1 MKEKLNNALNELDER
16 LIQEAAEADRLESSA
31 PKIMRRILI
40 PAGAVAAAGLC
51 VFGLSNLPRGGV
63 DLVDSSPASS
73 IPAAV
78 LPEQSDILPEVMEL
92 HAPSREYAED
102 TIFGSEFPYILYADD
117 YRVMFTDTGR
127 NIYVYHRNLGRITYS
142 ANAFDVLEKYAGDKL
157 GEFGGDSWNGISF
170 GVVMLED
177 TPQLT
182 VSFYHNSTDTYFRY
196 MVDQEFGLL
205 QRYDEI
211 DERYTE
217 YKPERSANFGGS
229 IQDVVIINDSEY
241 VGIGIDAAGFNLRN
255 VEITYYAFKDGLIEA
270 TDTVKPFDERYFS
283 SLEMADE
290 NLGVYKLSTCADLR
304 FDVSDCTFT
313 LGSPYYTEDKTAG
326 RCFIDDSELVLLCNS
341 GEEYRFT
348 IKGDS
353 ITSVTGEQEAE
364 LCRLI
369 WEDGVPPED
378 VMKLEFSY
386 SYGEDIMALADSSL
400 NEALSSEYDREK
412 EFAEQQALMEEINQ
426 TQLEKMETMITGKIK
441 YYQEE
446 NGITVDSDKIFD
458 LINSMTYPLDS
469 DYKTITTYNG
479 YNELQGGT
487 HYGIDIG
494 DVGIKGTWVTAPL
507 PGTVVEANSDGWN
520 NGFGN
525 YIIIDHGSGLSTVYA
540 HLDEVHYIAGQSVA
554 QGSVLGTVGS
564 TGWSTGPH
572 LHFEI
577 RVDGEV
583 SSELMDL
590 FTARFAPSVKVS
602 FNESDGTGGGFAD
615 LGTDDLSRYTSG
627 TFTVEGNQI
636 NCVFADGSTYSF
648 TTSDE
653 YLLKADAIRGTADNG
668 SEQAE
673 VILTRAEQEVE
684 VNTKSIYDPGNAA
697 QLIESLTCPVAEE
710 YNVVTET
717 PGSYYGHKGIDF
729 QTADIF
735 GQDILAAQSGEV
747 ILAEWYYGYGYCIMI
762 DHGSGVMTVYGHCDE
777 LNVTAG
783 QTVRQGEVIGKVGQT
798 GQTDGGH
805 LHFEIRCDNEP
816 DADAMNEFIERI
828 GSVRSNTKGIT
839 E

>member
-92 HAPSREYAED
+92 HAPSREYAEE
-102 TIFGSEFPYILYADD
+102 TIFGSEFPYIIYADSEQ
-117 YRVMFTDTGR
+117 VAFTDIGQS
-127 NIYVYHRNLGRITYS
+127 IYVYDRAQEKIIYS
-142 ANAFDVLEKYAGDKL
+142 ANVYDVLKEYAGDRYK
-157 GEFGGDSWNGISF
+157 EFGEESWNGVSF
-170 GVVMLED
+170 GTLVKGEETLYSVTYTRDETNYRYIIDMKDGVMRRYEELE
-177 TPQLT
+177 QGCAE
-182 VSFYHNSTDTYFRY
+182 FR
-196 MVDQEFGLL
+196 Q
-205 QRYDEI
+205 
-211 DERYTE
+211 
-217 YKPERSANFGGS
+217 ERSANFGGS
-229 IQDVVIINDSEY
+229 YTDVVIVNDNEY
-241 VGIGIDAAGFNLRN
+241 VGIDVDMNGFNLRN
-255 VEITYYAFKDGLIEA
+255 VEIHNYDITANSINENAVY
-270 TDTVKPFDERYFS
+270 PFTEDYFG
-283 SLEMADE
+283 SLEMENE

-304 FDVSDCTFT
+304 FDVSDCSFT
-313 LGSPYYTEDKTAG
+313 LISPYYPEDKTAG
-326 RCFIDDSELVLLCNS
+326 KCFISGNDLVLLCDS
-341 GEEYRFT
+341 GQKFRFT
-348 IKGDS
+348 ISGDS
-353 ITSVTGEQEAE
+353 MTAVTGEQEAE

-426 TQLEKMETMITGKIK
+426 TQLEKMETMITGEIK

-469 DYKTITTYNG
+469 DLKKITTYNG
-479 YNELQGGT
+479 YDEWRGGT
-487 HYGIDIG
+487 HYGIDIA
-494 DVGIKGTWVTAPL
+494 DEGIKGELVLSPL

-540 HLDEVHYIAGQSVA
+540 HLDEVHYIAGQSIA
-554 QGSVLGTVGS
+554 QGSVIGTVGS

-583 SSELMDL
+583 SSEFMDL

-615 LGTDDLSRYTSG
+615 FGTDDLSRYTSG

-636 NCVFADGSTYSF
+636 NCVFADGSTYNF
-648 TTSDE
+648 TTNDE
-653 YLLKADAIRGTADNG
+653 NLLQADIIHGTADNG

-684 VNTKSIYDPGNAA
+684 VNTKSIYDPENAE

-710 YNVVTET
+710 YNAVTET

-729 QTADIF
+729 QTADIS

-747 ILAEWYYGYGYCIMI
+747 ILAEWYYGYGNCIMI
-762 DHGSGVMTVYGHCDE
+762 DHGSGVMTVYAHCDE

-798 GQTDGGH
+798 GQTDGGR

>member
-63 DLVDSSPASS
+63 DLIDTAPASS
-73 IPAAV
+73 LPAAV
-78 LPEQSDILPEVMEL
+78 IPEKDELLPEVMRIN
-92 HAPSREYAED
+92 APSREYAED
-102 TIFGSEFPYILYADD
+102 LIFASEFPYILYADD

-127 NIYVYHRNLGRITYS
+127 SIYVYNRNLDRITYS

-196 MVDQEFGLL
+196 MIDQEFGLL
-205 QRYDEI
+205 QRYDEL

-217 YKPERSANFGGS
+217 YKPQRSANFGGS
-229 IQDVVIINDSEY
+229 YTDVVIVNDNEY
-241 VGIGIDAAGFNLRN
+241 VGIDVDMNGFNLRN
-255 VEITYYAFKDGLIEA
+255 VEIHNYDITANSINENAVY
-270 TDTVKPFDERYFS
+270 PFTEDYFG
-283 SLEMADE
+283 SLEMENE
-290 NLGVYKLSTCADLR
+290 NLGVYKLSAYADLR

-326 RCFIDDSELVLLCNS
+326 RCFIDDSELVLLCDS
-341 GEEYRFT
+341 GEEFRFT
-348 IKGDS
+348 ISGDS
-353 ITSVTGEQEAE
+353 VIAVTGEQEAE

-369 WEDGVPPED
+369 WQDGVPPVD
-378 VMKLEFSY
+378 VLKLEFSY
-386 SYGEDIMALADSSL
+386 AYGEDIKALADSIM

-469 DYKTITTYNG
+469 DLKKITTYNG
-479 YNELQGGT
+479 YDEWRGGT

-520 NGFGN
+520 KGFGN
-525 YIIIDHGSGLSTVYA
+525 YVIIDHGSGLSTVYA

-554 QGSVLGTVGS
+554 QGSVIGTVGS

-636 NCVFADGSTYSF
+636 NCVFADGSTYNF
-648 TTSDE
+648 TTNDE
-653 YLLKADAIRGTADNG
+653 NLLQADIIHGTADNG

-684 VNTKSIYDPGNAA
+684 VNTKSIYDPENAA
-697 QLIESLTCPVAEE
+697 KLIESLTCPVAEE
-710 YNVVTET
+710 YNAVTET

-798 GQTDGGH
+798 GQTDGGR

-816 DADAMNEFIERI
+816 DADAMNKFMERI
-828 GSVRSNTKGIT
+828 GSVRSNTTGIT

>member
-63 DLVDSSPASS
+63 DLIDTAPASS
-73 IPAAV
+73 LPAAV
-78 LPEQSDILPEVMEL
+78 IPEKDELLPEVMRIN
-92 HAPSREYAED
+92 APSREYAED
-102 TIFGSEFPYILYADD
+102 LIFASEFPYILYADD

-127 NIYVYHRNLGRITYS
+127 SIYVYNRNLDRITYS

-196 MVDQEFGLL
+196 MIDQEFGLL
-205 QRYDEI
+205 QRYDEL

-217 YKPERSANFGGS
+217 YKPQRSANFGGS
-229 IQDVVIINDSEY
+229 YTDVVIVNDNEY
-241 VGIGIDAAGFNLRN
+241 VGIDVDMNGFNLRN
-255 VEITYYAFKDGLIEA
+255 VEIHNYDINANSINENAVY
-270 TDTVKPFDERYFS
+270 PFTEDYFS

-290 NLGVYKLSTCADLR
+290 NLGVYKLSAYADLR
-304 FDVSDCTFT
+304 FDVSDCSFT
-313 LGSPYYTEDKTAG
+313 LISPYYPEAKTAG
-326 RCFIDDSELVLLCNS
+326 KCFINETELVLLCDS
-341 GEEYRFT
+341 GEEFRFT
-348 IKGDS
+348 ISGDS
-353 ITSVTGEQEAE
+353 VIAVTGEQEAE

-369 WEDGVPPED
+369 WQDGVPPVD
-378 VMKLEFSY
+378 VLKLEFSY
-386 SYGEDIMALADSSL
+386 AYGEDIKALADSIM

-412 EFAEQQALMEEINQ
+412 EFDEQQALMEEINQ

-487 HYGIDIG
+487 HYGIDIA
-494 DVGIKGTWVTAPL
+494 DEGIKGELVLSPL

-520 NGFGN
+520 KGFGN
-525 YIIIDHGSGLSTVYA
+525 YVIIDHGSGLSTVYA

-554 QGSVLGTVGS
+554 QGSVIGTVGS

-583 SSELMDL
+583 SSEFMDL

-615 LGTDDLSRYTSG
+615 FGTDDLSRYTSG
-627 TFTVEGNQI
+627 TFTVEGNRI
-636 NCVFADGSTYSF
+636 NCVFADGSTYNF
-648 TTSDE
+648 TTNDE
-653 YLLKADAIRGTADNG
+653 NLLQADIIHGTADNG

-684 VNTKSIYDPGNAA
+684 VNTKSIYDPENAE

-710 YNVVTET
+710 YNAVTET

-729 QTADIF
+729 QTADIS

-747 ILAEWYYGYGYCIMI
+747 ILAEWYYGYGNCIMI
-762 DHGSGVMTVYGHCDE
+762 DHGSGVMTVYAHCDE

-798 GQTDGGH
+798 GQTDGGR

-816 DADAMNEFIERI
+816 DADAMNEFMERI
-828 GSVRSNTKGIT
+828 GSVPSNTKGIT

>member
-92 HAPSREYAED
+92 HAPSREYAEE
-102 TIFGSEFPYILYADD
+102 TIFGSEFPYIIYADSEQ
-117 YRVMFTDTGR
+117 VAFTDIGQS
-127 NIYVYHRNLGRITYS
+127 IYVYDRAQEKIIYS
-142 ANAFDVLEKYAGDKL
+142 ANVYDVLKEYAGDRYK
-157 GEFGGDSWNGISF
+157 EFGAESWNGVSF
-170 GVVMLED
+170 GALVKGEETLYSVTYTRDETNYRYIIDMKDGVMRRYEELDEGCAE
-177 TPQLT
+177 
-182 VSFYHNSTDTYFRY
+182 FRP
-196 MVDQEFGLL
+196 
-205 QRYDEI
+205 
-211 DERYTE
+211 
-217 YKPERSANFGGS
+217 KRSANFGGS
-229 IQDVVIINDSEY
+229 YTDVVIVNDNEY
-241 VGIGIDAAGFNLRN
+241 VGIDVDMNGFNLRN
-255 VEITYYAFKDGLIEA
+255 VEIHNYDITANSINENAVY
-270 TDTVKPFDERYFS
+270 PFTEDYFG
-283 SLEMADE
+283 SLEMENE

-304 FDVSDCTFT
+304 FDVSDCSFT
-313 LGSPYYTEDKTAG
+313 LISPYYPEDKTAG
-326 RCFIDDSELVLLCNS
+326 KCFISGNELVLLCDS
-341 GEEYRFT
+341 GEEFRFT
-348 IKGDS
+348 ISGDS
-353 ITSVTGEQEAE
+353 VIAVTGEQEAE

-369 WEDGVPPED
+369 WQDGVPPVD
-378 VMKLEFSY
+378 VLKLEFSY
-386 SYGEDIMALADSSL
+386 AYGEDIKALADSIM

-469 DYKTITTYNG
+469 DLKKITTYNG
-479 YNELQGGT
+479 YDEWRGGT

-520 NGFGN
+520 KGFGN
-525 YIIIDHGSGLSTVYA
+525 YVIIDHGSGLSTVYA

-554 QGSVLGTVGS
+554 RGSVLGTVGS

-636 NCVFADGSTYSF
+636 NCVFADGSTYNF
-648 TTSDE
+648 TTNDE
-653 YLLKADAIRGTADNG
+653 NLLQADIIHGTADNG

-684 VNTKSIYDPGNAA
+684 VNTKSIYDPENAA
-697 QLIESLTCPVAEE
+697 KLIESLTCPVAEE
-710 YNVVTET
+710 YNAVTET

-747 ILAEWYYGYGYCIMI
+747 ILAEWYYGYGNCIMI
-762 DHGSGVMTVYGHCDE
+762 DHGSGVMTVYAHCDE

-798 GQTDGGH
+798 GQTDGGR

-816 DADAMNEFIERI
+816 DADAMNEFMERI

>member
-31 PKIMRRILI
+31 PKIIRRILI

-63 DLVDSSPASS
+63 DLVDSSPAGS

-102 TIFGSEFPYILYADD
+102 TIFGSEFPYIIYAGSEQ
-117 YRVMFTDTGR
+117 VAFTDIGQS
-127 NIYVYHRNLGRITYS
+127 IYVYDRAQEKIIYS
-142 ANAFDVLEKYAGDKL
+142 ANVYDVLKEYAGDRYK
-157 GEFGGDSWNGISF
+157 EFGAESWNGVSF
-170 GVVMLED
+170 GALVKGEETLYSVTYTRDETNYRYIIDMKDGVMRRYEELE
-177 TPQLT
+177 QGCAE
-182 VSFYHNSTDTYFRY
+182 FR
-196 MVDQEFGLL
+196 Q
-205 QRYDEI
+205 
-211 DERYTE
+211 
-217 YKPERSANFGGS
+217 ERSANFGGS
-229 IQDVVIINDSEY
+229 YTDVVIVNDNEY
-241 VGIGIDAAGFNLRN
+241 VGIDVDMNGFNLRN
-255 VEITYYAFKDGLIEA
+255 VEIHNYDINANSINENAVY
-270 TDTVKPFDERYFS
+270 PFTEDYFS

-369 WEDGVPPED
+369 WQDGVPPVD

-426 TQLEKMETMITGKIK
+426 TQLEKMETMITGEIK

-469 DYKTITTYNG
+469 DLKKITTYNG
-479 YNELQGGT
+479 YDEWRGGT
-487 HYGIDIG
+487 RYGIDIG
-494 DVGIKGTWVTAPL
+494 DEGIKGTWVTSPL
-507 PGTVVEANSDGWN
+507 AGTVIEARSDGWN
-520 NGFGN
+520 KGFGN

-554 QGSVLGTVGS
+554 QGSVIGTVGS

-583 SSELMDL
+583 SSEFMDL

-615 LGTDDLSRYTSG
+615 FGTDDLSRYTSG

-747 ILAEWYYGYGYCIMI
+747 ILAEWYYGYGNCIMI
-762 DHGSGVMTVYGHCDE
+762 DHGSGVMTVYAHCDE

-798 GQTDGGH
+798 GQTDGGR

-816 DADAMNEFIERI
+816 DADAMNEFMERI

>member
-92 HAPSREYAED
+92 HAPSREYAEE
-102 TIFGSEFPYILYADD
+102 TIFGSEFPYIIYADSEQ
-117 YRVMFTDTGR
+117 VAFTDIGQS
-127 NIYVYHRNLGRITYS
+127 IYVYDRAQEKIIYS
-142 ANAFDVLEKYAGDKL
+142 ANVYDVLKEYAGDRYK
-157 GEFGGDSWNGISF
+157 EFGEESWNGVSF
-170 GVVMLED
+170 GTLVKGEETLYSVTYTRDETNYRYIIDMKDGVMRRYEELE
-177 TPQLT
+177 QGCAE
-182 VSFYHNSTDTYFRY
+182 FR
-196 MVDQEFGLL
+196 Q
-205 QRYDEI
+205 
-211 DERYTE
+211 
-217 YKPERSANFGGS
+217 ERSANFGGS
-229 IQDVVIINDSEY
+229 YTDVVIVNDNEY
-241 VGIGIDAAGFNLRN
+241 VGIDVDMNGFNLRN
-255 VEITYYAFKDGLIEA
+255 VEIHNYDITANSINENAVY
-270 TDTVKPFDERYFS
+270 PFTEDYFG

-369 WEDGVPPED
+369 WQDGVPPVD
-378 VMKLEFSY
+378 VLKLEFSY
-386 SYGEDIMALADSSL
+386 AYGEDIKALADSIM

-469 DYKTITTYNG
+469 DLKKITTYNG
-479 YNELQGGT
+479 YDEWRGGT

-507 PGTVVEANSDGWN
+507 SGTVIEARSDGWN
-520 NGFGN
+520 KGFGN
-525 YIIIDHGSGLSTVYA
+525 YVIIDHGSGLSTVYA
-540 HLDEVHYIAGQSVA
+540 HLDEVHYIAGQSIS
-554 QGSVLGTVGS
+554 QGSVIGTVGS

-710 YNVVTET
+710 YNAVTEI

-735 GQDILAAQSGEV
+735 GQNILAAQSGEV
-747 ILAEWYYGYGYCIMI
+747 ILAQWYYGYGYCIML
-762 DHGSGVMTVYGHCDE
+762 DHGSGVMTVYAHCDE

>member
-31 PKIMRRILI
+31 PKIIRRILI

-63 DLVDSSPASS
+63 DLVDSSPAGS

-102 TIFGSEFPYILYADD
+102 TIFGSEFPYIIYAGSEQIA
-117 YRVMFTDTGR
+117 FTDIGQS
-127 NIYVYHRNLGRITYS
+127 IYVYDREQEKIIYS
-142 ANAFDVLEKYAGDKL
+142 ANVYDALKQYAGDRYK
-157 GEFGGDSWNGISF
+157 EFGEESWNGVSF
-170 GVVMLED
+170 GTLVKGEETLYSVTYTRDETNYRYIIDMKDGVM
-177 TPQLT
+177 
-182 VSFYHNSTDTYFRY
+182 R
-196 MVDQEFGLL
+196 
-205 QRYDEI
+205 RYDEL
-211 DERYTE
+211 EQGCAEFRQ
-217 YKPERSANFGGS
+217 ERSANFGGS
-229 IQDVVIINDSEY
+229 YTDVVIVNDNEY
-241 VGIGIDAAGFNLRN
+241 VGIDVDMNGFNLRN
-255 VEITYYAFKDGLIEA
+255 VEIHNYDINANSINENAVY
-270 TDTVKPFDERYFS
+270 PFTEDYFS

-426 TQLEKMETMITGKIK
+426 TQLEKMETMITGEIK

-469 DYKTITTYNG
+469 DLKKITTYNG
-479 YNELQGGT
+479 YDEWRGGT
-487 HYGIDIG
+487 HYGIDIA
-494 DVGIKGTWVTAPL
+494 DEGIKGELVLSPL

-520 NGFGN
+520 KGFGN
-525 YIIIDHGSGLSTVYA
+525 YVIIDHGSGLSTVYA

-554 QGSVLGTVGS
+554 QGSVIGTVGS

-747 ILAEWYYGYGYCIMI
+747 ILAEWYYGYGNCIMI
-762 DHGSGVMTVYGHCDE
+762 DHGSGVMTVYAHCDE

-783 QTVRQGEVIGKVGQT
+783 QTVRQGEVIGKV

>member
-63 DLVDSSPASS
+63 DLVDSSPAGS

-92 HAPSREYAED
+92 HAPSREYAEE
-102 TIFGSEFPYILYADD
+102 TIFGSEFPYIIYAGSEQ
-117 YRVMFTDTGR
+117 VAFTDIGQS
-127 NIYVYHRNLGRITYS
+127 IYVYDRAQEKIIYS
-142 ANAFDVLEKYAGDKL
+142 ANVYDVLREYTGDRYK
-157 GEFGGDSWNGISF
+157 EFGAESWNGVSF
-170 GVVMLED
+170 GALVRGEETLYSVTYTRDETNYRYIIDMKDGVMRRYE
-177 TPQLT
+177 QL
-182 VSFYHNSTDTYFRY
+182 DEGCA
-196 MVDQEFGLL
+196 EF
-205 QRYDEI
+205 Q
-211 DERYTE
+211 
-217 YKPERSANFGGS
+217 PERSANFGGS
-229 IQDVVIINDSEY
+229 IQDVVIVNDSEY

-255 VEITYYAFKDGLIEA
+255 VEITDYTVKDGLIEA
-270 TDTVKPFDERYFS
+270 TDTAKPFDDRYFG

-290 NLGVYKLSTCADLR
+290 NLGVYKLSAYADLR

-326 RCFIDDSELVLLCNS
+326 RCFIDDSELVLLCDS
-341 GEEYRFT
+341 GEEFRFT
-348 IKGDS
+348 ISGDS
-353 ITSVTGEQEAE
+353 VIAVTGEQEAE

-369 WEDGVPPED
+369 WQDGVPPVD
-378 VMKLEFSY
+378 VLKLEFSY
-386 SYGEDIMALADSSL
+386 AYGEDIKALADSIM

-469 DYKTITTYNG
+469 DLKKITTYNG
-479 YNELQGGT
+479 YDEWRGGT

-520 NGFGN
+520 KGFGN
-525 YIIIDHGSGLSTVYA
+525 YVIIDHGSGLSTVYA

-554 QGSVLGTVGS
+554 QGSVIGTVGS

-747 ILAEWYYGYGYCIMI
+747 ILAEWYYGYGNCIMI
-762 DHGSGVMTVYGHCDE
+762 DHGSGVMTVYAHCDE

-798 GQTDGGH
+798 GQTDGGR

-816 DADAMNEFIERI
+816 DADAMNEFMERI